1 MKQKWLLE
9 NCGEFTFFSATE
21 EEALT
26 FIKELVQRCVKEIQK
41 MEGEDYV
48 GDSPE
53 DVYATFL
60 VGNTQ
65 AYATAFVGFE
75 GENEDQESY
84 VGVQITRADKVLTR
98 TIEEIL
104 GEYEGEENA
113 LRKL

>member
-9 NCGEFTFFSATE
+9 SCGEFTFFSATE
-21 EEALT
+21 EEALA
-26 FIKELVQRCVKEIQK
+26 FIKELVQKRVKDIQK

-60 VGNTQ
+60 ADNTQ

-84 VGVQITRADKVLTR
+84 VRVEITRADKVLTK
-98 TIEEIL
+98 TMEEIL
-104 GEYEGEENA
+104 GEYNED
-113 LRKL
+113 